1 MLIILINITIFEYV
15 KQQKTTQNE
24 KINTTSKKPIR

>member
-1 MLIILINITIFEYV
+1 MLVILINITIFEYV
-15 KQQKTTQNE
+15 KQQKTTHNE